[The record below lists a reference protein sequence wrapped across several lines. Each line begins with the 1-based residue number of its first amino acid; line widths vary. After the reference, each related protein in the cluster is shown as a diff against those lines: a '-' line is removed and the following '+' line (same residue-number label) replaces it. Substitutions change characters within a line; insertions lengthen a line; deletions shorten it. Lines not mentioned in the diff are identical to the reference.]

1 VCIPLPFTPATGFG
15 MNVAYTPNSCAASFT
30 VRRYVMTLS
39 AMVKASA

>member
-1 VCIPLPFTPATGFG
+1 MPLPFTPPTGFG

-39 AMVKASA
+39 AMVSASA